1 MTTMVKVTGLT
12 VNDARKCL
20 LAALGYLEKIEDQS
34 NISLMVT
41 PNYYSAN
48 TPSNE
53 EVSVNEPYTF
63 SLQKNGKVE

>member
-12 VNDARKCL
+12 VNDARQCL

-48 TPSNE
+48 AHSTEQTPE
-53 EVSVNEPYTF
+53 NEPYTF
-63 SLQKNGKVE
+63 SLQKNGKVG